1 MLGCRKNTETEMQ
14 TQIQTSILSNVAG
27 LCCRFLYNKLLLSC
41 QPFNNYKEKRYSHE
55 KLNKTVI
62 VQSNLIIG
70 NSMSNLEAVHNR
82 QGRQIHYRVL
92 KMCRRPA
99 ISPFTSTFSP
109 VKNLSSMGFPTIF
122 MFM

>member
-27 LCCRFLYNKLLLSC
+27 LCCKFLYNKLLLSC

-70 NSMSNLEAVHNR
+70 NSMSNLGAVHNR
-82 QGRQIHYRVL
+82 QGPTDTLQGSQNV
-92 KMCRRPA
+92 PA
-99 ISPFTSTFSP
+99 TGDFAVYFHIFT
-109 VKNLSSMGFPTIF
+109 G
-122 MFM
+122 

>member
-1 MLGCRKNTETEMQ
+1 MLGCRKITETEMQ

-27 LCCRFLYNKLLLSC
+27 LSCKFLYNKLLLSC

-70 NSMSNLEAVHNR
+70 NSMSNLGAVHNR
-82 QGRQIHYRVL
+82 QGPTDTLQGSQNV
-92 KMCRRPA
+92 PA
-99 ISPFTSTFSP
+99 TGDFAVYFH
-109 VKNLSSMGFPTIF
+109 IF
-122 MFM
+122 AG